1 MIINF
6 FNPITETKDSLKVDY
21 PKLNDFQW
29 RTVIREL
36 SNNTIEY
43 IIKDLL
49 IRVDCTKE
57 YPSGRPMMT
66 HFTMYKNYLDEIY
79 MYLCKID
86 DYHLYNRM
94 IDLIIKT
101 HIDNL
106 IFEHENPY
114 VNKKVATKSK
124 RVSKKNI
131 PNIFTRQETK
141 DLFTNEVIYI
151 YENLHTKEVI
161 KSKNPNLLEELNAP
175 KKKVRTKKEKGGVPM
190 NLMTFSFKPKIKD
203 NDNN

>member
-6 FNPITETKDSLKVDY
+6 FNPITKIEDNLKVDY
-21 PKLNDFQW
+21 PKINASQW
-29 RTVIREL
+29 KLVLREME
-36 SNNTIEY
+36 NYPIPF
-43 IIKDLL
+43 IIKSLL
-49 IRVDCTKE
+49 DRINCTKE
-57 YPSGRPMMT
+57 YSSGRPMMT
-66 HFTMYKNYLDEIY
+66 HFPMYKNYLDEIY

-86 DYHLYNRM
+86 NYYIYNKM

-101 HIDNL
+101 HINNL

-114 VNKKVATKSK
+114 VNKKVTTKTK
-124 RVSKKNI
+124 RISKKNI

-141 DLFTNEVIYI
+141 DLFTNEVVYI